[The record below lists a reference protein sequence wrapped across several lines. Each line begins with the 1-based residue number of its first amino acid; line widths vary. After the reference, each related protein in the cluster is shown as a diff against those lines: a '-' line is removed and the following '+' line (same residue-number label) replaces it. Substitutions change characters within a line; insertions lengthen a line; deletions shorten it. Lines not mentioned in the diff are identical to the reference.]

1 MQKQLKLKIKSG
13 EPHEEWLARFVRT
26 LEVGRRRARRWTLR
40 PLDDREGRFG
50 WEARADLSDR
60 TERLTLS
67 LPSDVDPGVSD
78 WTLTVESGPPE
89 RAPAT
94 LRGGEWLLGV
104 ALGIAAYLVV
114 RRQLGDVPALAAALA
129 LLFVCGLVLPHLAWR
144 TAPVTPGDE
153 PDEVDAE
160 LLDRVRHGAETFVGF
175 ELVTPDWGEP
185 DLP

>member
-1 MQKQLKLKIKSG
+1 VQKQLKLKIRG
-13 EPHEEWLARFVRT
+13 ADHEEWLARFVRT
-26 LEVGRRRARRWTLR
+26 LEVGRRRARRWSLR

-67 LPSDVDPGVSD
+67 LPADGDRTVSE
-78 WTLTVESGPPE
+78 WTLLVESGPPE

-94 LRGGEWLLGV
+94 LRGGEWLIGL
-104 ALGIAAYLVV
+104 ALGATAFLVV
-114 RRQLGDVPALAAALA
+114 RGQLGEVPAIIAGLA
-129 LLFVCGLVLPHLAWR
+129 LLLICGLVLPQLAWR
-144 TAPVTPGDE
+144 APPVTPGDE

-160 LLDRVRHGAETFVGF
+160 LLDRVRRGAEAFVGF
-175 ELVTPDWGEP
+175 EVVTPDWDEP